1 MLRVRTIYAGS
12 AVAAANYYTRYLT
25 DSPGEVPG
33 VWSGN
38 QADELGLAGQVEGA
52 DLLALLEGRDPITG
66 TRLGRAFHDC
76 RRANGKVYRGVAGFD
91 LTFSAPKSVSALW
104 ALTQDER
111 ILIAHDRAVAAVM
124 AHVEQ
129 FGSTTRVRSG
139 SGRLHPDSQ
148 GLIIASFRQTT
159 SRSDDPQL
167 HTHAVIS
174 SKVQTD
180 EHRWLALDARFVKAH
195 QRQLGG
201 LYQSVLRAEL
211 SHELGVAWGPIDEG
225 QAEIMGVPIDV
236 RELFSKRSRQ
246 IEKAIRAK
254 VSEFRDRQG
263 RGPNQWELGAI
274 KREAAADTRGP
285 KSGNGVPEL
294 LTRWASEAASIG
306 WTGHDLTA
314 AVAEAARVQPPEP
327 TTVDV
332 DGIVAALSVAGST
345 WSRVHV
351 MSALCDASRPQ
362 AHLSGQ
368 RWTEVIE
375 RVTDE
380 VVERCVELDPAAAA
394 APRRRSDGRSM
405 WLEPTSSH
413 ITTDHIL
420 REEELVLAWALDAQ
434 VDDPTES
441 TTIDPTG
448 LDITQAHA
456 AAAAAGDDRLV
467 LIVGPAGAGKTNLLS
482 AAAEDLQR
490 RGHDVLGLAPSA
502 RAARQLE
509 HDTGVRSDT
518 LAKLLYEWS
527 RPDRGPLPEYAP
539 RPGATLIVD
548 EVGMASTP
556 DLAQLVT
563 LAERQH
569 WRLVLVGDS
578 AQLQAV
584 GRGGLFAE
592 VCATGRVHELERLY
606 RFREPWEA
614 AASLQLR
621 RGDPTGLDEYFA
633 HDRVAAGTV
642 DDHLAMMTDSWFDAE
657 DRQATIAL
665 IASSNEHVDQIN
677 AAIQH
682 ARLARGDLDPER
694 MAPIGGGEHAAVGDV
709 VVTRRNDRRIT
720 TDDGQPVRN
729 RERWHVTDIHPDGA
743 LTVSSTNSQSI
754 AVLPVEYASE
764 HVRLGY
770 AATEHGHQGDTTL
783 RGVEL
788 VTDATTRRGLYVGA
802 TRGIE
807 ENRILVVTDCQ
818 DLDEARDILERIL
831 LNDRADLPAVAQR
844 RTLAETDRSPA
855 HRSLV
860 PRCAVPEWF
869 EELCSGVR
877 GSLAV
882 AEQAACRAEA
892 ERDDR
897 TRRLSEAQ
905 QELIS
910 AERRLDPYRPA
921 LVAADANVR
930 SAQAALRVVQQRA
943 AAAGWLERRAARRYV
958 ESAQENCSTAVERQ
972 HEIEQATAPYRHA
985 VNEAAANVRALRHS
999 MTSMRILDKWT
1010 DAPGRAADLR
1020 ELLDALGDWR
1030 NWASGKRLPDDK
1042 IGRMATT
1049 LQSEVAAK
1057 HPGAAELGV
1066 EVRRWAKTE
1075 GVAIAP
1081 PNPSRS
1087 VAIDVGIEL

>member
-1 MLRVRTIYAGS
+1 G
-12 AVAAANYYTRYLT
+12 
-25 DSPGEVPG
+25 
-33 VWSGN
+33 
-38 QADELGLAGQVEGA
+38 
-52 DLLALLEGRDPITG
+52 
-66 TRLGRAFHDC
+66 
-76 RRANGKVYRGVAGFD
+76 
-91 LTFSAPKSVSALW
+91 
-104 ALTQDER
+104 
-111 ILIAHDRAVAAVM
+111 
-124 AHVEQ
+124 
-129 FGSTTRVRSG
+129 
-139 SGRLHPDSQ
+139 
-148 GLIIASFRQTT
+148 
-159 SRSDDPQL
+159 
-167 HTHAVIS
+167 
-174 SKVQTD
+174 
-180 EHRWLALDARFVKAH
+180 
-195 QRQLGG
+195 
-201 LYQSVLRAEL
+201 
-211 SHELGVAWGPIDEG
+211 
-225 QAEIMGVPIDV
+225 
-236 RELFSKRSRQ
+236 
-246 IEKAIRAK
+246 
-254 VSEFRDRQG
+254 
-263 RGPNQWELGAI
+263 
-274 KREAAADTRGP
+274 
-285 KSGNGVPEL
+285 
-294 LTRWASEAASIG
+294 
-306 WTGHDLTA
+306 
-314 AVAEAARVQPPEP
+314 
-327 TTVDV
+327 
-332 DGIVAALSVAGST
+332 
-345 WSRVHV
+345 
-351 MSALCDASRPQ
+351 
-362 AHLSGQ
+362 HLSGQ
-368 RWTEVIE
+368 RWAELIE
-375 RVTDE
+375 RLTDE
-380 VVERCVELDPAAAA
+380 VVGRCVELDPADAA

-420 REEELVLAWALDAQ
+420 REEELVLTWALDAQ

-441 TTIDPTG
+441 TTIDATG

-467 LIVGPAGAGKTNLLS
+467 LIVGPAGAGKTNLLN

-527 RPDRGPLPEYAP
+527 RPDRDPLPQYAP
-539 RPGATLIVD
+539 RSGSTLIVD

-563 LAERQH
+563 LAEQEH

-633 HDRVAAGTV
+633 HNRVAAGTI
-642 DDHLAMMTDSWFDAE
+642 DDHLAAITDCWFGAE

-665 IASSNEHVDQIN
+665 IASSNDHVDQIN

-682 ARLARGDLDPER
+682 ARLARGDLDLGR
-694 MAPIGGGEHAAVGDV
+694 MAPIGGGEHVAVGDV

-729 RERWHVTDIHPDGA
+729 RERWHVTDIHRDGA
-743 LTVSSTNSQSI
+743 LTVSAANNRGV
-754 AVLPVEYASE
+754 AVLPVDYVRE

-783 RGVEL
+783 LGIEL
-788 VTDATTRRGLYVGA
+788 VADATTRRGLYVGA

-807 ENRILVVTDCQ
+807 ENRMLVVTDTE

-844 RTLAETDRSPA
+844 RTLAETDRTPA
-855 HRSLV
+855 QRSLV

-869 EELCSGVR
+869 EELRTGVR
-877 GSLAV
+877 DNLAV

-897 TRRLSEAQ
+897 ARRLGEAQ

-921 LVAADANVR
+921 LVAAADDVHE
-930 SAQAALRVVQQRA
+930 AQAALRVVKQRA
-943 AAAGWLERRAARRYV
+943 ASAGWLERRRARRDV
-958 ESAQENCSTAVERQ
+958 ETAQESWSTAIERQ
-972 HEIEQATAPYRHA
+972 RDIEQATAPYRRA

-999 MTSMRILDKWT
+999 TTSMKILDKWT

-1020 ELLDALGDWR
+1020 DLLDALGDWR
-1030 NWASGKRLPDDK
+1030 GWAAGKRLPDERID
-1042 IGRMATT
+1042 RMTTT
-1049 LQSEVAAK
+1049 LQSQVAAN
-1057 HPGAAELGV
+1057 HPGANELGGV
-1066 EVRRWAKTE
+1066 VQRWAKTE
-1075 GVAIAP
+1075 GVPITSP
-1081 PNPSRS
+1081 VPGRS
-1087 VAIDVGIEL
+1087 VTIDLGIDL